1 MAMSL
6 FRSVRFLNMGLSQH
20 AVLDRHC
27 FHRPISADLEVPSE
41 IVETDTLQGD
51 LSTTPLPDLLQRLSA
66 DSRSGL
72 LRLANGGE
80 LWLDQGRVYLSTTA
94 ASADIGSVLFGAGV
108 GGLDEI
114 GELLDSSH
122 DVAGQLADRD
132 PSAAPIL
139 ERLLHE
145 HNLTG
150 LFELLVPQDGPFKFE
165 DGQRHPLG
173 GRFSEPTAELIS
185 QAQRRLDIWRQIA
198 ARIPSTAVAFCLSRT
213 LPDKAEERI
222 VTADEWRY
230 LSLLDSHRSVADVIN
245 VTGESAFRV
254 CSSLYRLLLEGVI
267 EEVVAEPSA

>member
-1 MAMSL
+1 M
-6 FRSVRFLNMGLSQH
+6 
-20 AVLDRHC
+20 
-27 FHRPISADLEVPSE
+27 
-41 IVETDTLQGD
+41 ETDALQGD

-66 DSRSGL
+66 DARSGL

-80 LWLDQGRVYLSTTA
+80 LWLDNGRVYLSTTA
-94 ASADIGSVLFGAGV
+94 ASADIGSVLFGAGT

-114 GELLDSSH
+114 ADLLASTQ

-132 PSAAPIL
+132 PAAAPVL

-150 LFELLVPQDGPFKFE
+150 LFELLVPHEGEFKFE
-165 DGQRHPLG
+165 DGPVHPLG
-173 GRFSEPTAELIS
+173 SRFSEPTPELVS

-213 LPDKAEERI
+213 LPEEAEERM

-267 EEVVAEPSA
+267 EEVEPTET

>member
-1 MAMSL
+1 M
-6 FRSVRFLNMGLSQH
+6 
-20 AVLDRHC
+20 
-27 FHRPISADLEVPSE
+27 SADLEVPSE
-41 IVETDTLQGD
+41 IVETDALQGD

-66 DSRSGL
+66 DARSGL
-72 LRLANGGE
+72 LRFGNGGE
-80 LWLDQGRVYLSTTA
+80 LWMAQGRVYLSTTV

-108 GGLDEI
+108 GDLDEI
-114 GELLDSSH
+114 NALLESGG

-132 PSAAPIL
+132 PSAQPVL

-150 LFELLVPQDGPFKFE
+150 LFELLVPNEGQFSFE
-165 DGQRHPLG
+165 DGATHPLG
-173 GRFSEPTAELIS
+173 ARFAEPTAELVS

-198 ARIPSTAVAFCLSRT
+198 ARIPSTAVAFRLCRS
-213 LPDKAEERI
+213 LPEQADERM

-245 VTGESAFRV
+245 DTGESAFRV

-267 EEVVAEPSA
+267 EEVEGPVGSPEGS